1 MVKTFNRTL
10 EMLLSGFINAEHT
23 NWDERLPYVM
33 MAYRSSVYKTTGYTL
48 NMTML
53 DKDITCPLDKQF
65 ANPLDEKEFRSGF
78 VTKLQERMEQAHEF
92 SRVHTNS
99 EMRRKKK
106 YHNNKL
112 SWEKFEVGDEM
123 FVLFSETEWTI

>member
-10 EMLLSGFINAEHT
+10 ETLLRVFMNEEHT

-33 MAYRSSVYKTTGYTL
+33 MVYRSSVNKTTGYTP
-48 NMTML
+48 NMKMIGE
-53 DKDITCPLDKQF
+53 DITVPLDKHF
-65 ANPLDEKEFRSGF
+65 ANPLDEKKIWSGL

-92 SRVHTNS
+92 SRVHTDS
-99 EMRRKKK
+99 EMCRQKR
-106 YHNNKL
+106 YHDNKL

-123 FVLFSETEWTI
+123 FVLFLRRNRP